1 MDEIEDL
8 VRSTLVRRSDEITPY
23 ADLADRVRQRSRRA
37 RRRTQSVV
45 AAAVAATA
53 VLLAAPAVAGLFRP
67 SAGAEPAAEPAPAV
81 EPFPFLPRLALA
93 GFDAPVAEI
102 EAGHPVL
109 RQSGADKRWLSVSVT
124 PDPPPGPDEP
134 AKTYWQHDVRGRE
147 GTLTLG
153 TTRTLTW
160 QERDGRWIRVEA
172 DARVEISV
180 LTAYAEGLDA
190 TGSVPVRVPFDLD
203 VAPDGLVLDTVTA
216 AVMVFRPPDV
226 PASADF
232 RDKLV
237 VSLSPVEQMPTT
249 GRAVTAGQRPAR
261 ISRGE
266 EATAVHA
273 DLGDGRILEIQAAA
287 RTGLDEAWLTAFAAG
302 VHPTADAKVSAG

>member
-23 ADLADRVRQRSRRA
+23 ADLADRVRRRSRRA

-45 AAAVAATA
+45 AAAVAAAA
-53 VLLAAPAVAGLFRP
+53 VLLAAPALAGLFRP
-67 SAGAEPAAEPAPAV
+67 SVGAEPAAEPAPAV

-93 GFDAPVAEI
+93 GYGAPVAEI

-109 RQSGADKRWLSVSVT
+109 RQTGADGRWLSVSVT
-124 PDPPPGPDEP
+124 STRPPDTDGPPAS
-134 AKTYWQHDVRGRE
+134 AKRYEVRGRP

-153 TTRTLTW
+153 TDRTLTW
-160 QERDGRWIRVEA
+160 QEKDGRWVRIQADSRVE
-172 DARVEISV
+172 DGLLI
-180 LTAYAEGLDA
+180 AYADGFDA
-190 TGSVPVRVPFDLD
+190 SGSVPVRVPFDLD
-203 VAPDGLVLDTVTA
+203 LAPDGLVLDTVTA

-237 VSLSPVEQMPTT
+237 VSLSPAEQMPTT

-261 ISRGE
+261 ISWGE